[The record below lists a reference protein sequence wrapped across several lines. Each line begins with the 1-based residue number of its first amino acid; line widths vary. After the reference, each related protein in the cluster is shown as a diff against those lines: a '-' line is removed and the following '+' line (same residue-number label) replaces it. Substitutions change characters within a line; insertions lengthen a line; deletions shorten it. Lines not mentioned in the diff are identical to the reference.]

1 MATLCLA
8 PYAYSQPLAVGS
20 GFVVHARGVDVLIT
34 NYHVLSG
41 KHPATGKQLGDA
53 VPDRVLLPLLS
64 RHFTELSWFPSVQRL
79 LSEDGQPLWVE
90 HPTLGRAVDIAAL
103 PLHVPPNAL
112 IVPYPLEPGPELDLP
127 PASDLAIIG
136 FPEGVT
142 GGGITAIWKAGTIA
156 SEPDLP
162 GGGADYFWIDSN
174 TRPGMSGSP
183 VVARRFGAAMMKGGD
198 YNLGQRVIDR
208 SVGVYSGRAYDAP
221 DMTLGRVWRWARV
234 QDVVR
239 AAVSRVQRGVISSQ
253 PCRLGHFHLK
263 EENMVTVEIKK
274 TVELPVV
281 DAQGNQSKK
290 SLTLAGLLRD
300 MALADLR
307 FGENLESVRTAAR
320 IDAALAEAE
329 EGDGN
334 LELTDDDFAKLR
346 ECLEN
351 PSKPYNPVVA
361 RLALPLIDHFLE
373 AGGSQD

>member
-1 MATLCLA
+1 
-8 PYAYSQPLAVGS
+8 
-20 GFVVHARGVDVLIT
+20 
-34 NYHVLSG
+34 
-41 KHPATGKQLGDA
+41 
-53 VPDRVLLPLLS
+53 
-64 RHFTELSWFPSVQRL
+64 
-79 LSEDGQPLWVE
+79 
-90 HPTLGRAVDIAAL
+90 
-103 PLHVPPNAL
+103 
-112 IVPYPLEPGPELDLP
+112 
-127 PASDLAIIG
+127 
-136 FPEGVT
+136 
-142 GGGITAIWKAGTIA
+142 
-156 SEPDLP
+156 
-162 GGGADYFWIDSN
+162 
-174 TRPGMSGSP
+174 
-183 VVARRFGAAMMKGGD
+183 
-198 YNLGQRVIDR
+198 
-208 SVGVYSGRAYDAP
+208 
-221 DMTLGRVWRWARV
+221 
-234 QDVVR
+234 
-239 AAVSRVQRGVISSQ
+239 
-253 PCRLGHFHLK
+253 
-263 EENMVTVEIKK
+263 MVTVEIKK